1 MAGSIL
7 ESRGEC
13 LGRRRLTPAP
23 LAALRAALLTTLLA
37 TLVALCMVAPAR
49 ADGDGDGLVWTLRGE
64 HNTVY
69 IAGSVHLLR
78 PDGAPLPAP
87 LERAYRDAESLLME
101 IDLDDLDPTAGAR
114 FTTTHAVY
122 GADRSLRDV
131 IGEARWQKTADLA
144 QQIGLPLP
152 VIERFEPWAV
162 ALLLSVAQLQQAGLS
177 VEAGVEQQLAR
188 RASADAKPIAGLE
201 TMEQQ
206 LSLFDGLDEATQIRF
221 LELTLDDAAAIAAQ
235 LDSIDAAWRAGREA
249 ELAQLLR
256 DEYARF
262 PELYE
267 LLVDRR
273 NAAWIEPLRG
283 LLARREDVLVVVGA
297 LHLVGDG
304 SVIDLLRRAGLEPTR
319 LRAR

>member
-1 MAGSIL
+1 MAGSIH

-13 LGRRRLTPAP
+13 LGRRRLTRVP
-23 LAALRAALLTTLLA
+23 LAALLAALAALWLA
-37 TLVALCMVAPAR
+37 PSAQ
-49 ADGDGDGLVWTLRGE
+49 ADSGGDGLVWALRGE

-87 LERAYRDAESLLME
+87 LEHAYRAAESLLME

-114 FTTTHAVY
+114 FTAAHAVY
-122 GADRSLRDV
+122 GADRSLRGA

-144 QQIGLPLP
+144 QQLGLPLA

-177 VEAGVEQQLAR
+177 IEAGVEQQLAR
-188 RASADAKPIAGLE
+188 RASVDAKPIEGLE
-201 TMEQQ
+201 TLEQQ
-206 LSLFDGLDEATQIRF
+206 LKLFDGLDEAAQIRF
-221 LELTLDDAAAIAAQ
+221 LELTVDDAASVAAE
-235 LDSIDAAWRAGREA
+235 LGSIDAAWRAGREP

-262 PELYE
+262 PELFE

-273 NAAWIEPLRG
+273 NAAWIEPLRA
-283 LLARREDVLVVVGA
+283 LLGRRDDVLVVVGA

-304 SVIDLLRRAGLEPTR
+304 SVIDLLRRAGLEPER
-319 LRAR
+319 LRAN